1 MDNRISP
8 VIHDFIKLKSS
19 NNELD
24 FLQFKDW
31 FDKKE
36 NQSSDWTIIAR
47 NIDRRTESLFTISCL
62 IESNEDNLK
71 TFLSNS
77 EWFINTNF
85 GIPQKY
91 RIPYEGEK
99 YDDGL
104 VAEKDGVI
112 YSPFTFFREYSNYIP
127 SHFQVIEHI
136 LLYYNCF
143 WVEKNNEFQSIDE
156 DGEVKTIIRRIKDNN
171 QEIFMIDTFTL
182 RDYLAVKG
190 AYLARFHDHKR
201 RSSIDISTYLSEEA
215 ETYICQSDNYYFDLD
230 LRTDIQFDEIKST
243 SRLLGKDVIKPY
255 ISPKSNELFRKKTD
269 SQYLDFIITRD
280 EDGQE
285 ICSTCNP
292 DILSNNF
299 EDRGTPHF
307 LTPVYFKKE
316 LLQKYYSEPTR
327 YETSDFSVSC
337 LCLWSIQIDITKENL
352 IQVYLGDIGQRLP
365 YKEQLHWKQFNVV
378 PKGTI
383 SEYRFKNDFLVE
395 SSFPEMSDAPIAYF
409 KETFEKLQDAFMLHY
424 NDSIFLELSPNDRH
438 LYTTIHIPLTEEWK
452 EFDEQILCLA
462 KTTIDSINCS
472 LLETITNKKIG
483 DLDANGKK
491 IKGGLALLNEY
502 ILTIVSDN
510 ISADF
515 LITPFNAIQAI
526 RSSSV
531 AHRKGKEFEKSLSKY
546 KLEKLSNVG
555 KFKKVVID
563 VVKSMEEIT
572 QCIK

>member
-8 VIHDFIKLKSS
+8 VIHDFIKSKSS
-19 NNELD
+19 NDELY

-36 NQSSDWTIIAR
+36 NQSNDWTIIAR
-47 NIDRRTESLFTISCL
+47 STEERTESLFTVSCL
-62 IESNEDNLK
+62 IESNADNLK

-77 EWFINTNF
+77 EWFININF

-91 RIPYEGEK
+91 RVPYEGER

-112 YSPFTFFREYSNYIP
+112 YSPFTFYREYSNYIP

-143 WVEKNNEFQSIDE
+143 WVEKNNEYQSINE
-156 DGEVKTIIRRIKDNN
+156 DGEVKTIIRRIKDSN

-201 RSSIDISTYLSEEA
+201 RSSIDISTYLSEET
-215 ETYICQSDNYYFDLD
+215 ETRICQSDNYYFSLD
-230 LRTDIQFDEIKST
+230 LRTDIQYNDIKST

-255 ISPKSNELFRKKTD
+255 KSPKPNELFRKKTN
-269 SQYLDFIITRD
+269 SEYLDFIITRD
-280 EDGQE
+280 EEGEE

-337 LCLWSIQIDITKENL
+337 LCLWSIHIDITKENL

-383 SEYRFKNDFLVE
+383 SEYRFKNDFLVQ
-395 SSFPEMSDAPIAYF
+395 SSSPEISDAPIAYF
-409 KETFEKLQDAFMLHY
+409 KEAFEKLQDTIKLHY
-424 NDSIFLELSPNDRH
+424 DDSIFLELSPNDRH

-462 KTTIDSINCS
+462 KITIDSINCN
-472 LLETITNKKIG
+472 LLERITNKKIG
-483 DLDANGKK
+483 DLDTNGKK

-510 ISADF
+510 SYADF
-515 LITPFNAIQAI
+515 LITPFNTIQAI

-546 KLEKLSNVG
+546 KLEKLNNVE

-563 VVKSMEEIT
+563 VVKSMEGIT
-572 QCIK
+572 RHIK